1 MRDPAAPAA
10 LRAGLVVGGMT
21 LLALVGPLVGLSA
34 AWIALAVALGLG
46 ALSVD
51 AARFGG
57 RGGHV
62 LAEALPGGEAR
73 LRRIAVHE
81 AGHGLLAEAEG
92 LPLRRVLVGSLACL
106 RAGQGSNG
114 STEFAS
120 EFVMP
125 FLARPLGAG
134 PLARDGSGGE
144 SAPNP
149 LEGLAPGVLAPGLPA
164 EELRRWSRVLLAG
177 MVAEELVYGE
187 SEGGSDDRALLGRIW
202 GLSGFD
208 VDTAQREQRRARR
221 EVEQALSRR
230 RPDLE
235 QRAERLLALAPRL
248 FRRASSPPDSQPG
261 QNELVKSEKVL
272 GESNLTKSGLDSSD
286 LDSSGLGNSGLN
298 KSDQHEPIQS
308 RQQP

>member
-1 MRDPAAPAA
+1 
-10 LRAGLVVGGMT
+10 VGGLT
-21 LLALVGPLVGLSA
+21 ATAVVGPLVGVSP
-34 AWIALAVALGLG
+34 AWIVLAVALGLG
-46 ALSVD
+46 ALSLD

-62 LAEALPGGEAR
+62 VAEALPGGEAR

-92 LPLRRVLVGSLACL
+92 LALRRVLVGSLACL
-106 RAGQGSNG
+106 RAGLNSNG

-125 FLARPLGAG
+125 FLARPAGAG
-134 PLARDGSGGE
+134 GSG
-144 SAPNP
+144 
-149 LEGLAPGVLAPGLPA
+149 LEATPRDAAGDPVEGGLPGALAPGLPA

-208 VDTAQREQRRARR
+208 VATAQREQRRARR
-221 EVEQALSRR
+221 EVEQGLSKR
-230 RPDLE
+230 RPELE
-235 QRAERLLALAPRL
+235 LRAETLLALAPRL
-248 FRRASSPPDSQPG
+248 FRKASSSPEGDG
-261 QNELVKSEKVL
+261 VQNEA
-272 GESNLTKSGLDSSD
+272 GLTQPIHTGQQ
-286 LDSSGLGNSGLN
+286 LN
-298 KSDQHEPIQS
+298 TG
-308 RQQP
+308 QQP

>member
-1 MRDPAAPAA
+1 MG
-10 LRAGLVVGGMT
+10 GLTATAV
-21 LLALVGPLVGLSA
+21 VGPLVGVSP
-34 AWIALAVALGLG
+34 AWIVLAVALGLG
-46 ALSVD
+46 ALSLD

-62 LAEALPGGEAR
+62 VAEALPGGEAR

-92 LPLRRVLVGSLACL
+92 LALRRVLVGSLACL
-106 RAGQGSNG
+106 RAGLNSNG

-125 FLARPLGAG
+125 FLARPAGAS
-134 PLARDGSGGE
+134 GSGLEATPRDAAGDPVE
-144 SAPNP
+144 S
-149 LEGLAPGVLAPGLPA
+149 GLPGALAPGLPA

-208 VDTAQREQRRARR
+208 VATAQREQRRARR
-221 EVEQALSRR
+221 EVEQGLSKR
-230 RPDLE
+230 RPELE
-235 QRAERLLALAPRL
+235 LRAETLLALAPRL
-248 FRRASSPPDSQPG
+248 FRKASSSPEGDG
-261 QNELVKSEKVL
+261 VQNEA
-272 GESNLTKSGLDSSD
+272 GLTQPIHTGQQ
-286 LDSSGLGNSGLN
+286 LN
-298 KSDQHEPIQS
+298 TG
-308 RQQP
+308 QQP

>member
-1 MRDPAAPAA
+1 MADSAAPGA
-10 LRAGLVVGGMT
+10 LRAGLVVGGITAM
-21 LLALVGPLVGLSA
+21 AVVGPLLGVSP
-34 AWIALAVALGLG
+34 AWIALAVILALA
-46 ALSVD
+46 ALSLD

-57 RGGHV
+57 RGGHL
-62 LAEALPGGEAR
+62 LAETLPGGEAR

-81 AGHGLLAEAEG
+81 AGHGLLAAAEG

-106 RAGQGSNG
+106 RAGLNSNG

-125 FLARPLGAG
+125 FLARPAGAAG
-134 PLARDGSGGE
+134 AQLEAAAQGGVSDPVEGAPPGS
-144 SAPNP
+144 
-149 LEGLAPGVLAPGLPA
+149 VVPGLPA

-208 VDTAQREQRRARR
+208 VATAQLEQRRARR

-230 RPDLE
+230 RPELE
-235 QRAERLLALAPRL
+235 QRAERMLAAAPRL
-248 FRRASSPPDSQPG
+248 FRQTSSPSEG
-261 QNELVKSEKVL
+261 ETVQNETIQQETIQN
-272 GESNLTKSGLDSSD
+272 G
-286 LDSSGLGNSGLN
+286 
-298 KSDQHEPIQS
+298 PIQNG
-308 RQQP
+308 PKP

>member
-1 MRDPAAPAA
+1 MADSAGPGA
-10 LRAGLVVGGMT
+10 LRAGLVVGGIT
-21 LLALVGPLVGLSA
+21 ALAVVGPLLGVSP
-34 AWIALAVALGLG
+34 AWIVLVVALGLG
-46 ALSVD
+46 GLSLD

-62 LAEALPGGEAR
+62 LAEALPGGGAR

-106 RAGQGSNG
+106 RAGLNSNG

-125 FLARPLGAG
+125 FLARPAGAAG
-134 PLARDGSGGE
+134 TQLEAAPRDGSPDPVEGG
-144 SAPNP
+144 
-149 LEGLAPGVLAPGLPA
+149 GPGALAPGLPA

-187 SEGGSDDRALLGRIW
+187 SQGGSDDRTLLGRIW

-221 EVEQALSRR
+221 EVEQGLSKR
-230 RPDLE
+230 RPELE
-235 QRAERLLALAPRL
+235 QRAERLLAQAPRL
-248 FRRASSPPDSQPG
+248 FHRAPLPPEGEAVAENPLPSASVLNG
-261 QNELVKSEKVL
+261 SIENESIQIKSL
-272 GESNLTKSGLDSSD
+272 QSKS
-286 LDSSGLGNSGLN
+286 
-298 KSDQHEPIQS
+298 IQS
-308 RQQP
+308 ESSHHGPQP

>member
-1 MRDPAAPAA
+1 MADSAPPEA
-10 LRAGLVVGGMT
+10 LRAGLVVGGLTAMAV
-21 LLALVGPLVGLSA
+21 LGPLVGISP
-34 AWIALAVALGLG
+34 AWIVLAVALGLG
-46 ALSVD
+46 ALSLD

-92 LPLRRVLVGSLACL
+92 LPVRRVLVGSLACL
-106 RAGQGSNG
+106 RAGLNSNG

-125 FLARPLGAG
+125 FLAMPGGAAPKGRPGSRGEGITGEGNTEQSA
-134 PLARDGSGGE
+134 LADSP
-144 SAPNP
+144 A
-149 LEGLAPGVLAPGLPA
+149 LLPGTLAPGLPA

-177 MVAEELVYGE
+177 MVAEDLVYGE
-187 SEGGSDDRALLGRIW
+187 SEGGSADRALLGRIW

-230 RPDLE
+230 RPELE
-235 QRAERLLALAPRL
+235 QRAETLLAGAPRL
-248 FRRASSPPDSQPG
+248 FREPSSRPGVDPLLVDPVLTDPDAAMAIAAGPGPIDQP
-261 QNELVKSEKVL
+261 ER
-272 GESNLTKSGLDSSD
+272 
-286 LDSSGLGNSGLN
+286 
-298 KSDQHEPIQS
+298 EPL
-308 RQQP
+308 P